1 MAQSQMSSY
10 QEKAHERLCRW
21 VQRECRS
28 LAEEDGGEDVDE
40 TLTRAMTTLKHR
52 PTLFKYCVEEVARTR
67 HNALFRRF
75 ITALTKGK

>member
-1 MAQSQMSSY
+1 
-10 QEKAHERLCRW
+10 
-21 VQRECRS
+21 

-40 TLTRAMTTLKHR
+40 TLTRAMTALKHR